1 MKKTLAILLSA
12 LMLVTLIAG
21 CGGSDAAPS
30 SSAAPAAPAAP
41 AASSEAAPA
50 APEVTLSIGY
60 ENNPGET
67 IDRAANEWKRRC
79 V

>member
-30 SSAAPAAPAAP
+30 SSAAPAASRTGRMPSTAPQGIWSSSRKAAM
-41 AASSEAAPA
+41 
-50 APEVTLSIGY
+50 
-60 ENNPGET
+60 
-67 IDRAANEWKRRC
+67 
-79 V
+79 